1 MNVAPIF
8 KHLKSIEHPDQDIM
22 SSIDQEVLVTPCPPP
37 HPSFFGLSSLLM
49 EVWMSSESA
58 IENYKTMIL
67 YSLDNIF
74 G

>member
-22 SSIDQEVLVTPCPPP
+22 SSIDQEILVTRHPPP
-37 HPSFFGLSSLLM
+37 SLFFGLSSLLM
-49 EVWMSSESA
+49 AVWMSPESA
-58 IENYKTMIL
+58 IENYKAMIL

>member
-22 SSIDQEVLVTPCPPP
+22 SSIDQEILVTRRPP
-37 HPSFFGLSSLLM
+37 HPSFFCFSSLLM
-49 EVWMSSESA
+49 AVWMSSESA